1 MSELT
6 SIGVR
11 GRRAVYLGQEYIADT
26 SSIPGTVAIFSKSGE
41 PIPPS
46 FTPVVNK
53 NGKPRGW
60 GLKTV
65 PLAQVDRFFDRE
77 SHFRWKG
84 ISFNTLSCHDGMV
97 EGHYAPRV
105 GDVPECGGIYHEDW
119 VLWLEEQPEI
129 ERGPWYTGDPRDV
142 DLIGTFPIS
151 EVTDVV
157 VIERE
162 RSLLDGQPLAE

>member
-1 MSELT
+1 MSELKD
-6 SIGVR
+6 IGVD
-11 GRRAVYLGQEYIADT
+11 GRRAVYLGKEYRAST
-26 SSIPGTVAIFSKSGE
+26 SRIPGLVTIFTEGQAIPS
-41 PIPPS
+41 S
-46 FTPVVNK
+46 FTISRANDGSS
-53 NGKPRGW
+53 NGW

-84 ISFNTLSCHDGMV
+84 MSFYTLRCRDGV
-97 EGHYAPRV
+97 VRGEYAPRV
-105 GDVPECGGIYHEDW
+105 GDAPECPDSYKYP

-129 ERGPWYTGDPRDV
+129 ERGPYYDGRTRH
-142 DLIGTFPIS
+142 LLGTFPIS

-162 RSLLDGQPLAE
+162 RSLIDGQPLEGRT